1 MRLADG
7 RPWTVPKN
15 EDKLTMMFFPVNL
28 LIMVSYWHTIVVAFS
43 PPQPTTRKTF
53 PESITGKT
61 LAFKSKRSRTVG
73 MTIMMRNR
81 SQNRTENDTNSA
93 IAIVDEILDALDTML
108 GVSPLSEID
117 LKSTIDKRNGG
128 NNNNNSNNVDTVD
141 ELQQRA
147 TQRELMAP
155 PSDALNKP
163 SVLVFFFLLSFIPI
177 VTLWASVQW
186 GGIKPMGL

>member
-1 MRLADG
+1 
-7 RPWTVPKN
+7 
-15 EDKLTMMFFPVNL
+15 
-28 LIMVSYWHTIVVAFS
+28 
-43 PPQPTTRKTF
+43 
-53 PESITGKT
+53 
-61 LAFKSKRSRTVG
+61 